1 MTLSIN
7 CKEAGDAKCEHTV
20 TGETEQEL
28 MENGKKHAMEAHGM
42 SAEEVDKLFSENEQ
56 KFRSLIK
63 RS

>member
-28 MENGKKHAMEAHGM
+28 MENGKKHAMDVHGM
-42 SAEEVDKLFSENEQ
+42 IAEEVDKYFKENEE

-63 RS
+63 QS